1 MKLYMFFFLTAF
13 LIFLFYPNTASVSV
27 KDDVHSLPFVALY
40 REHKS
45 LQLVD
50 DYFNLI
56 QYIDLE
62 PMVHHMHNVSQSF
75 ALARNKYKKFNN
87 TKVSDNSDLE
97 NKLKLLLEHLAQ
109 NLDAGL
115 MMLPHKS
122 GCLQRSKRS
131 LGIDQDPVNTV
142 ALFPQVGR
150 LFSWVTG
157 SLSADAGRYVNENY
171 NNIKRLTKM
180 SVRFAQMFNATLSIE
195 KKHGDQIKNIRKEV
209 EILNNKLDES
219 MNLLE
224 RQIFY
229 EGFLDNLIII
239 IVDLQRTVDLIFQH
253 TDNIELNQMGPLS
266 RDPVFLKAIS
276 KLMNAGSVQS
286 KSNVLYL
293 MKIGS
298 KIDVE
303 TCNFHISITYKF
315 PVLRN
320 PDFTPWKTISVP
332 KLIDDKYYQLSHI
345 PYMIT
350 FHEQVYTFTEQEYR
364 DCDHKNRFMFCKT
377 PTHVEDLLE
386 NCLYGILNRIP
397 WQTLAKKCPLSYVK
411 DPVSFI
417 EFTDSHLIYFNTKNQ
432 MATLLCPDSHPER
445 NAKPMWLE
453 GAGVITVPPGCK
465 VQYGN
470 KRTFTMGHVQR
481 DAEIQFDMDSRVW
494 QLNMSRILP
503 LLHVNNLDNDS
514 LVYDTSLEEDL
525 IEQGISDTWNLLE
538 NMQFTPSGV
547 TYTLFSLILYT
558 ALATALLIFV
568 LCMLCYPGYAIRC
581 RQKCCCE
588 SKNSVEI
595 EAPTN

>member
-1 MKLYMFFFLTAF
+1 MKLYMFFLLT
-13 LIFLFYPNTASVSV
+13 ITITFLFYPKSASVSV

-40 REHKS
+40 REHKT
-45 LQLVD
+45 LHLVD
-50 DYFNLI
+50 DYFHLI
-56 QYIDLE
+56 QSINLE
-62 PMVHHMHNVSQSF
+62 PMVHHMHDVTQSF
-75 ALARNKYKKFNN
+75 ALVRNKYNFSNN
-87 TKVSDNSDLE
+87 TRVADNSDLE

-109 NLDAGL
+109 NLEAGM

-122 GCLQRSKRS
+122 DCLLRSKRS
-131 LGIDQDPVNTV
+131 IGIDQEPVNTV

-157 SLSADAGRYVNENY
+157 SLSADAGRYINENY

-195 KKHGDQIKNIRKEV
+195 KKHGDQIKHIKQEV
-209 EILNNKLDES
+209 KILNHKLNEKMD
-219 MNLLE
+219 MLE
-224 RQIFY
+224 RKINY

-266 RDPVFLKAIS
+266 RDPVFLKAVS

-286 KSNVLYL
+286 KANVLYL

-303 TCNFHISITYKF
+303 ACDFHISITYKF

-332 KLIDDKYYQLSHI
+332 KLINDKYYQLSHI
-345 PYMIT
+345 PYMIAY
-350 FHEQVYTFTEQEYR
+350 HEQVYTFTEQEYR
-364 DCDHKNRFMFCKT
+364 DCEHKNRFMFCKT
-377 PTHVEDLLE
+377 PTHVEELLDS
-386 NCLYGILNRIP
+386 CIYGIMNHIP

-411 DPVSFI
+411 DPLSFI

-432 MATLLCPDSHPER
+432 MATLLCPDSHPEK

-453 GAGVITVPPGCK
+453 GAGIITVPPGCK

-470 KRTFTMGHVQR
+470 KRTFTMGHIQR
-481 DAEIQFDMDSRVW
+481 EAEIQFEMNDKIW

-503 LLHVNNLDNDS
+503 LLHVNNLENDS
-514 LVYDTSLEEDL
+514 LVYDTSAEEDL
-525 IEQGISDTWNLLE
+525 IKQGISDTWNLLE

-558 ALATALLIFV
+558 AIATALLIFV
-568 LCMLCYPGYAIRC
+568 MCMICYPGYAIRC

-588 SKNSVEI
+588 SKHNIEI
-595 EAPTN
+595 EAPN